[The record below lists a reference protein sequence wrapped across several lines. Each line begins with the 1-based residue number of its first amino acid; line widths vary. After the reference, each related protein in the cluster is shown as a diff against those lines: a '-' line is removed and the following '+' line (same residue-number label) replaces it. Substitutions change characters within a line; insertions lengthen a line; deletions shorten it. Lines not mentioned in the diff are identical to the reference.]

1 MTETSGLDPMA
12 KRVSFI
18 RHVVIGASDIASWD
32 AQEYSFQGHLKLD
45 LNSYYRSA
53 TLY

>member
-1 MTETSGLDPMA
+1 MTEILGLDPMS

-18 RHVVIGASDIASWD
+18 ILVVIGVSDIASWD

-45 LNSYYRSA
+45 LNSYYLSA